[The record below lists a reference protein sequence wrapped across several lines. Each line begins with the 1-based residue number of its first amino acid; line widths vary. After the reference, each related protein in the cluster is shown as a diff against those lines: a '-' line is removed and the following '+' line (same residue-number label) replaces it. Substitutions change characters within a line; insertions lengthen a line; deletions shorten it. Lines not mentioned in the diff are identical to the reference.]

1 LKGLFA
7 AFAVLVV
14 TGSALA
20 EALAPDTL
28 IRQITDDVIASL
40 RHDSA
45 IRAGD
50 SARIAALVETK
61 IVPHFDFR
69 RITRMAVGPAWRHA
83 TPEQQDQLTRQFKRL
98 LVRTYSGALSSY
110 SNQTIEVRP
119 LRAEP
124 QDDEVTVKSFF
135 RQSGA
140 GPMAIEYDLERTDAG
155 WKVFEVRVAGVSL
168 VATYRTAFAEEIR
181 NHGVDGLIAVLVRK
195 NNDGA
200 VTPARIRSGATTVST
215 S

>member
-1 LKGLFA
+1 MIAYYFRLACIALVCIAILSAHGA
-7 AFAVLVV
+7 RADVPAPDVLV
-14 TGSALA
+14 
-20 EALAPDTL
+20 
-28 IRQITDDVIASL
+28 RQMSDEVVAAIKQDG
-40 RHDSA
+40 A

-50 SARIAALVETK
+50 SSRIAALVETK
-61 IVPHFDFR
+61 IVPNFDFR
-69 RITRMAVGPAWRHA
+69 RITQIAMGANWRRA
-83 TPEQQDQLTRQFKRL
+83 TPEQQDELTRQFKQL

-110 SNQTIEVRP
+110 SDQTIEVRP

-195 NNDGA
+195 N
-200 VTPARIRSGATTVST
+200 
-215 S
+215 